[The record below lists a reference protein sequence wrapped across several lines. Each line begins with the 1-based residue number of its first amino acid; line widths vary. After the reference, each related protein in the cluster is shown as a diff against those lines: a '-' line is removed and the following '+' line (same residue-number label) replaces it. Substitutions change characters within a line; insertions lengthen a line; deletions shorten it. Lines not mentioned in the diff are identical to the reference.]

1 MTKNSQCNRILAQVK
16 CCVYLPFHVNIGIN
30 KIMLNLFDVIAS
42 VCKNYF
48 QKKII
53 VQRKFAKI
61 GSDDF
66 LVFCCYL
73 LVVNLFSLKNS
84 DSLAI

>member
-1 MTKNSQCNRILAQVK
+1 
-16 CCVYLPFHVNIGIN
+16 
-30 KIMLNLFDVIAS
+30 MLNLFSDVIAS